1 MKKLIMLITA
11 LTLTACASV
20 SQDDLINLTPSSTLS
35 SSKVVDGLTFT
46 LTSQDVRNAQFIA
59 IIKDGDKNKF
69 SLFMRNK
76 MYVKLMKRPFISNS
90 SLKALPLLKTAIIS
104 LTYKS
109 LMPLLP
115 LIKNRSNTLSMER

>member
-46 LTSQDVRNAQFIA
+46 LTSQRC
-59 IIKDGDKNKF
+59 
-69 SLFMRNK
+69 S
-76 MYVKLMKRPFISNS
+76 
-90 SLKALPLLKTAIIS
+90 
-104 LTYKS
+104 
-109 LMPLLP
+109 
-115 LIKNRSNTLSMER
+115 